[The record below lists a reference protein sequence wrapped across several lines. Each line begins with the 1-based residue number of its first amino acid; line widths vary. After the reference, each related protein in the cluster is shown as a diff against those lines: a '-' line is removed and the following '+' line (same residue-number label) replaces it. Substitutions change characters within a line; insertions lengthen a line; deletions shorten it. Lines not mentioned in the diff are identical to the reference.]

1 MSSAREIY
9 RLWRDVQD
17 AKRAYQD
24 AKTMLFITARDAS
37 GMTGLVD
44 EDGCRWKIDIGYGPT
59 PVVNVQAIAHLSDAT
74 GLTDDL
80 H

>member
-17 AKRAYQD
+17 AK
-24 AKTMLFITARDAS
+24 TLLFITARDAT

-59 PVVNVQAIAHLSDAT
+59 PVVNVQAIAHLSDVT
-74 GLTDDL
+74 GVADDL